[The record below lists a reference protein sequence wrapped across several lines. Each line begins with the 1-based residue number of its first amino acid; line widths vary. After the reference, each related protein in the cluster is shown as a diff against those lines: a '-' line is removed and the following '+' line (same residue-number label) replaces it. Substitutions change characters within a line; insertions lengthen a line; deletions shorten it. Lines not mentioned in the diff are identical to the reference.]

1 MGESTV
7 NCETG
12 HVDEGETISENN
24 EASAM
29 PPAPQNQGPWCWQGR
44 VWSGEMLAGPAA
56 SPHLPVLP

>member
-7 NCETG
+7 NWETG

-29 PPAPQNQGPWCWQGR
+29 PPAPQNQGP
-44 VWSGEMLAGPAA
+44 
-56 SPHLPVLP
+56 